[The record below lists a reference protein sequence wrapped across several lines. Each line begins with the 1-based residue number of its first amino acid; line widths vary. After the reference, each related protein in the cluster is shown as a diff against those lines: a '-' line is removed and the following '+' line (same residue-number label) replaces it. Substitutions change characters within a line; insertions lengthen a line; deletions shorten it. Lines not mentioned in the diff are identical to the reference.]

1 MPVGHDTKLLE
12 LIEHIVHSAASAIA
26 VPVMTE
32 IGNAMAACLARPAEA
47 AIVNV
52 RRAFAGVALPSV
64 LQLHRWLSLQLY
76 YYLDA

>member
-32 IGNAMAACLARPAEA
+32 IGNAWQLAWP
-47 AIVNV
+47 
-52 RRAFAGVALPSV
+52 GLPRQP
-64 LQLHRWLSLQLY
+64 L
-76 YYLDA
+76 